1 MPQTY
6 GAHERQYLR
15 RDGLGQHEYH
25 RCVPETELKNK
36 SHKETSASLWL
47 LLLSVKGVWFIV
59 RMAFAIAYYTRKFM
73 LPNVK

>member
-6 GAHERQYLR
+6 EAHERQYLR

-25 RCVPETELKNK
+25 RCVHETELKNK

-47 LLLSVKGVWFIV
+47 FLLSSIGRSQLLI
-59 RMAFAIAYYTRKFM
+59 IPEKFM